1 MKKMV
6 VAALAAAIASA
17 SATPAL
23 ADTPPPLPTVPGVPV
38 LGQAWVGNT
47 VDARLAVL
55 TIHGVRRTE
64 GATILA
70 AGTSGTVTVTGHT
83 DSTASDAY
91 NLDLS
96 NRRAAAVASALAPR
110 IPPGLTI
117 TAVGKGESEPI
128 ADNGTPEGRA
138 LNRRVTITLPQ

>member
-1 MKKMV
+1 M
-6 VAALAAAIASA
+6 
-17 SATPAL
+17 
-23 ADTPPPLPTVPGVPV
+23 
-38 LGQAWVGNT
+38 
-47 VDARLAVL
+47 
-55 TIHGVRRTE
+55 
-64 GATILA
+64 
-70 AGTSGTVTVTGHT
+70 TGHT

-96 NRRAAAVASALAPR
+96 NRRAAAVVSALAPR
-110 IPPGLTI
+110 IPPGITI